1 MLSSRSTQYSLTK
14 FYGSCHRFRIS
25 AHGLNFF
32 AVCYGLRL
40 ANLQEFP
47 RPQPRSFPSNYFGLG
62 QFLHSLD
69 VNPCTP
75 TRNSFYAE
83 KILMAV
89 RKTLRDV
96 TPCTGG
102 GTFGQMPERL
112 LQNFDTLWRYRKA
125 DETGQAILFSRFRG
139 HQNFETANLDA

>member
-1 MLSSRSTQYSLTK
+1 MDRQASAIVQ
-14 FYGSCHRFRIS
+14 GS

-75 TRNSFYAE
+75 HLNSPYAE

-96 TPCTGG
+96 TRKVISLAHGMENGMRNRSGDATE
-102 GTFGQMPERL
+102 TFGEGRVW
-112 LQNFDTLWRYRKA
+112 DGGVR
-125 DETGQAILFSRFRG
+125 D
-139 HQNFETANLDA
+139 